1 MALKNYKALFKELGN
16 SKLLKLQVTVLFFTT
31 YIDWVL
37 MPFIAKLEGLYLPV
51 FAISFYMLLGATDG
65 LIQPLFKKVKI
76 YRIYL
81 FVILLDLVQICSYM
95 LAEVDILIFTYIIIT
110 IFTLQAITFE
120 ISRVHTIDFM
130 QDEINLKDYLMLR
143 SFVVSSAIIG
153 GAVTA
158 MILDY
163 FDVDFKYVLL
173 SLAILGVFAIFV
185 EYKLYAKFKKIV
197 QTEETIIERQKT
209 LLNEKINL

>member
-1 MALKNYKALFKELGN
+1 
-16 SKLLKLQVTVLFFTT
+16 
-31 YIDWVL
+31 
-37 MPFIAKLEGLYLPV
+37 
-51 FAISFYMLLGATDG
+51 
-65 LIQPLFKKVKI
+65 
-76 YRIYL
+76 
-81 FVILLDLVQICSYM
+81 
-95 LAEVDILIFTYIIIT
+95 
-110 IFTLQAITFE
+110 
-120 ISRVHTIDFM
+120 M